1 MFLARS
7 SQFFY
12 VILAQWNSLT
22 GRLFARTSMLDMS
35 ESGSVKKS
43 KKSAYAI
50 SYDSENVEE
59 YEVED
64 ILKFRQVF
72 RGSKPSYEYLIKW
85 KNYPRYCVF
94 MFLFVKSCNWVLF

>member
-1 MFLARS
+1 M
-7 SQFFY
+7 
-12 VILAQWNSLT
+12 ILPEWNSAT
-22 GRLFARTSMLDMS
+22 GRLSVRTSLLDMP

-43 KKSAYAI
+43 KNSAYAI
-50 SYDSENVEE
+50 SYDSQNAEE

-72 RGSKPSYEYLIKW
+72 RDSKPSYEYLIKW

-94 MFLFVKSCNWVLF
+94 FMFLFVLSWKWVLF